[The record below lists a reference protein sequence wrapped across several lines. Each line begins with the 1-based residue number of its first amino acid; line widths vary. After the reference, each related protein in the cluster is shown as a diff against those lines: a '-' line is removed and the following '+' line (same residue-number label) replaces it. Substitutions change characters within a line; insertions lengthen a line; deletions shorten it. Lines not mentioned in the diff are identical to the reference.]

1 MLKDRIIDML
11 IGSNFSVNEKGWP
24 CLRFGVRL
32 IILND
37 VADKTNLKEITEKF
51 RRHSEMVTA
60 KWDKEE

>member
-11 IGSNFSVNEKGWP
+11 IGSNFEINEKGWP

-37 VADKTNLKEITEKF
+37 VTGDTSLREVNDKF
-51 RRHSEMVTA
+51 RHHIEKITSTWKTDE
-60 KWDKEE
+60 